1 MIRTP
6 FELFH
11 TTPGATATG
20 ASAVSDQKP
29 TESRENRL
37 YTANAVRQTGPIP
50 TREEQMN
57 EVQKDNLADKTV
69 ALVLKRFRKEFPGMA
84 KEWAGEV
91 HRRAMELLYLPIYDY
106 GFTNVGAL
114 AEFVMVEFRLI
125 HQSGI
130 AKTTARQADMRR
142 RAAWKTLEASGSTS
156 TTTQEHADECIENRW
171 SIFIE
176 AYMATHPNVD
186 WEDMERD
193 RLNGS
198 LFDPDDPYLVDHAAR
213 VLAGE
218 GGDGYEAAA

>member
-1 MIRTP
+1 MI
-6 FELFH
+6 LNDH
-11 TTPGATATG
+11 
-20 ASAVSDQKP
+20 K
-29 TESRENRL
+29 ENL
-37 YTANAVRQTGPIP
+37 S
-50 TREEQMN
+50 
-57 EVQKDNLADKTV
+57 DKTV
-69 ALVLKRFRKEFPGMA
+69 ALVLKRFRKEFPEMA
-84 KEWAGEV
+84 KEWADEV
-91 HRRAMELLYLPIYDY
+91 HRRAMELLCQPIYDY
-106 GFTNVGAL
+106 GFTNVRAL
-114 AEFVMVEFRLI
+114 AEFVMVEIRLI

-176 AYMATHPNVD
+176 AYMATHPNAD

>member
-1 MIRTP
+1 MI
-6 FELFH
+6 
-11 TTPGATATG
+11 
-20 ASAVSDQKP
+20 SND
-29 TESRENRL
+29 N
-37 YTANAVRQTGPIP
+37 
-50 TREEQMN
+50 
-57 EVQKDNLADKTV
+57 KDNLADKAV
-69 ALVLKRFRKEFPGMA
+69 ALVLRKFRKEFPGKA
-84 KEWAGEV
+84 KEWSDAV
-91 HRRAMELLYLPIYDY
+91 HRRAAELLYQPIYDC
-106 GFTNVGAL
+106 GFTNVEAL
-114 AEFVMVEFRLI
+114 AEFVMVEIRLV

-171 SIFIE
+171 SIFIK

>member
-1 MIRTP
+1 M
-6 FELFH
+6 
-11 TTPGATATG
+11 
-20 ASAVSDQKP
+20 VSED
-29 TESRENRL
+29 E
-37 YTANAVRQTGPIP
+37 
-50 TREEQMN
+50 
-57 EVQKDNLADKTV
+57 KDNLADTAV
-69 ALVLKRFRKEFPGMA
+69 ALVMKKFRKEFPGMA
-84 KEWAGEV
+84 KERADEV
-91 HRRAMELLYLPIYDY
+91 HRRAAELLYQPIYVN

-114 AEFVMVEFRLI
+114 AEFVMVEFRLV